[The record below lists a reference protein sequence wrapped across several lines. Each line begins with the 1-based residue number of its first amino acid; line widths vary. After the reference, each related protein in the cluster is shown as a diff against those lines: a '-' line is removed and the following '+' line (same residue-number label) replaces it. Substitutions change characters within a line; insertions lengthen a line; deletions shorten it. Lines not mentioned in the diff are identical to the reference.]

1 MNTAIFA
8 VQRRACILRMSLV
21 CGLFTG
27 LTACTFDAA
36 EVLDRRPDYRTSQVA
51 DPLEIPPDLTSSTID
66 DTLVVPEL
74 DPSGSATLSAYTNER
89 GGDRVVASEAVLQE
103 PLGMSLQ
110 RDGDRRW
117 LLVDQPPSRVWPAIK
132 AFWTTNGF
140 VLEQEDP
147 RIGIMETD
155 WAENRADIPG
165 GVIRSLLGNV
175 SDFTHSAAT
184 RDRFRVRLERVDG
197 GTEVFLV
204 HYGMEEVLVGEPG
217 GPGANNPRTS
227 GVAKWRPRP
236 SDPELE
242 AEMLRRLMVY
252 LGADERR
259 AGPQL
264 VATAGVDAA
273 LPQPRI
279 QRTTAPNGQAALL
292 IEENYAQAWRLV
304 GLALDRSNYPV
315 EDQNRSQGLYVVGYQ
330 NLSGQSGEQDRGLL
344 GNLAFWRG
352 DEPADASSRHQVR
365 LAGQGSQ
372 TLVVVQDA
380 QGQPDQSSEAMRL
393 LDALGEAIN

>member
-1 MNTAIFA
+1 MQRCSRLVQA
-8 VQRRACILRMSLV
+8 VLAWGSLV
-21 CGLFTG
+21 SLG
-27 LTACTFDAA
+27 ACTFDAA
-36 EVLDRRPDYRTSQVA
+36 EVLDRRPDYRTSQVG

-66 DTLVVPEL
+66 DSLMVPEL
-74 DPSGSATLSAYTNER
+74 SPTGSATLSAYASER
-89 GGDRVVASEAVLQE
+89 SGDRVVAAEAVLQE

-117 LLVDQPPSRVWPAIK
+117 LLVDQPPATLWPAVK
-132 AFWTTNGF
+132 AFWTSNGF
-140 VLEQEDP
+140 VLDRADP

-165 GVIRSLLGNV
+165 GVIRSLLGSV
-175 SDFTHSAAT
+175 ADFTHSAAT
-184 RDRFRVRLERVDG
+184 RDKFRVRLERVEDG
-197 GTEVFLV
+197 SEVFLV

-217 GPGANNPRTS
+217 TPGANNPRTS

-259 AGPQL
+259 AEPQL
-264 VATAGVDAA
+264 AAATAASTA
-273 LPQPRI
+273 LPPPRI
-279 QRTTAPNGQAALL
+279 QRTTAPNGQEALL

-304 GLALDRSNYPV
+304 GLALDRSRFPV
-315 EDQNRSQGLYVVGYQ
+315 EDQNRAQGLYVVGYQ
-330 NLSGQSGEQDRGLL
+330 GSSTQGENSSGGLLSG
-344 GNLAFWRG
+344 LAFWR
-352 DEPADASSRHQVR
+352 DNDNPVTETPRHQVR

-372 TLVVVQDA
+372 TLVVIQDA
-380 QGQPDQSSEAMRL
+380 QGQPDRSPEAMRL
-393 LDALGEAIN
+393 LDTLGETIN